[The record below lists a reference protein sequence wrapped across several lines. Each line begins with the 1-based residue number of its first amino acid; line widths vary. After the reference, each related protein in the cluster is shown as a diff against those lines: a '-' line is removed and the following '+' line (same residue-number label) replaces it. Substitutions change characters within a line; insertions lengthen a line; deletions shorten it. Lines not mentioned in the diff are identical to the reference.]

1 LLTGARELVARGG
14 PNAELVVLV
23 DEAPYAARLA
33 GEGGARERLD
43 ERRALWQAFAR
54 AHGAE
59 ARFVDLATRSA

>member
-1 LLTGARELVARGG
+1 M
-14 PNAELVVLV
+14 V

-33 GEGGARERLD
+33 GEGGARERLA

-59 ARFVDLATRSA
+59 VRLIHLATE